1 MKAATAFPAGYLPQV
16 PINDKKMYPFSAKCV
31 ELDIP
36 MVINAGVPGPRLPMA
51 CQDVALL
58 DEGCASTSPS
68 CVWSRATVAS
78 RGPTWP

>member
-1 MKAATAFPAGYLPQV
+1 M
-16 PINDKKMYPFSAKCV
+16 PINDKKMYPFYAKCV

-58 DEGCASTSPS
+58 DEVCFDFPS